1 MKKNIIL
8 LAVLILALVS
18 LFMFSSWTNSMIVEE
33 GEMSAGLNLLAN
45 ASPLMMGIFIIIGL
59 ALFILISVKP

>member
-18 LFMFSSWTNSMIVEE
+18 LFMFSSWTNSMVVEE

-45 ASPLMMGIFIIIGL
+45 ASLLMMGIFIIIGL